1 MQVVQKKL
9 DNLFLKSGGKYRYQ
23 SIILTLFTLQFL
35 CSQFFH
41 VNFTYITS
49 KPIINLNNTEIKLDS
64 LICDNDLKDID
75 PLPLI
80 NQAGNQLSSSTII
93 IDYDLACQTT
103 KIYFLDFLYYFGNI
117 LGSCLT
123 YHFYEK
129 VGSTISLNIFIL
141 MQIIGNF
148 MLEFI
153 NIEGLKQNI
162 YYLYV
167 ILFIIGFSQYTVII
181 ILFLYI
187 CDIIDSKQIPVFIA
201 IIICGRSLASLL
213 GVLFFEYINLNW
225 KHDLTIIAGV
235 NLIIFFILFFY
246 IEKSPKAAL
255 RNNKY
260 MHFVKNLLRIA
271 KKNNRSLQKHDFDFL
286 LPFMDV
292 KEKIEYDGYFNLFAR
307 HNIKSNS
314 FDDKLLNE
322 PEEDEEDEYK
332 NLVLKKSFTEFERKT
347 VLKDEYLMSD
357 ENNKIGSVNTLFS
370 KVKMSDYSFFDFFK
384 FQNHLIN
391 FLILSFLWAV
401 YNFIKYGIQATMD
414 EIPQYYQHP
423 YWRIIIHLLDLVTL
437 FLITL
442 LYIINQSAFYRIL
455 ISIEI
460 LGFIFLALS
469 EYFDDIKVG
478 INTYLISLL
487 IGKTIWN
494 CMYLLLIIIALLI
507 YPIMLRSKGLGMN
520 IALGILGKLVVTFI
534 VDSYERNDYILYI
547 LLFNF
552 FMLVLSNKLPIKIGS
567 LTIDIANKDN
577 NRKDTNL
584 NDEKEEDDVISLKIK
599 EKNELKNI

>member
-1 MQVVQKKL
+1 MQEIQKKL
-9 DNLFLKSGGKYRYQ
+9 NNLFLKAGGKYRYQ

-49 KPIINLNNTEIKLDS
+49 KPIIKINDTEVKLDS
-64 LICDNDLKDID
+64 VICDNDLKDID

-80 NQAGNQLSSSTII
+80 KQYGNQLSSSTII

-117 LGSCLT
+117 LGSCLA

-129 VGSTISLNIFIL
+129 IGSTISLYIFIL

-167 ILFIIGFSQYTVII
+167 ILFIIGFSQYIVII

-201 IIICGRSLASLL
+201 IIVCGRSFANLL
-213 GVLFFEYINLNW
+213 GVLFFEYITLNW

-246 IEKSPKAAL
+246 IEKNPKAAL
-255 RNNKY
+255 KNNKY

-271 KKNNRSLQKHDFDFL
+271 KKNNRSLQKTDFDFL
-286 LPFMDV
+286 LLFMDI
-292 KEKIEYDGYFNLFAR
+292 KEKIEYDGYFNLFSK
-307 HNIKSNS
+307 HNINSSND
-314 FDDKLLNE
+314 FDTNLLDE
-322 PEEDEEDEYK
+322 PEEDEENENK
-332 NLVLKKSFTEFERKT
+332 NLILRKSLTEIDRKT
-347 VLKDEYLMSD
+347 ALKDEYLMSD
-357 ENNKIGSVNTLFS
+357 ENNKIGSANTLFS

-401 YNFIKYGIQATMD
+401 YNFIKYGIQAAMN

-423 YWRIIIHLLDLVTL
+423 YWRIMIHLLDLVTL

-442 LYIINQSAFYRIL
+442 LYIINQSAFYRVL
-455 ISIEI
+455 ISIEL

-469 EYFDDIKVG
+469 EYFDDVKVG
-478 INTYLISLL
+478 ANTYLISLRSEEHTSEL
-487 IGKTIWN
+487 QSHHDLVFYIFYFLFFLCWFYQIN
-494 CMYLLLIIIALLI
+494 FLL
-507 YPIMLRSKGLGMN
+507 K
-520 IALGILGKLVVTFI
+520 
-534 VDSYERNDYILYI
+534 
-547 LLFNF
+547 
-552 FMLVLSNKLPIKIGS
+552 
-567 LTIDIANKDN
+567 
-577 NRKDTNL
+577 
-584 NDEKEEDDVISLKIK
+584 
-599 EKNELKNI
+599 